1 MARRLTDDH
10 DGELNTLPD
19 LVSPSFSGCE
29 RHFWFFALLVV
40 IRRGRERV
48 VGVSLSWSTWSRLK
62 RTDELGSD
70 FQTPSSHIPL
80 SLFQPQ
86 PRPLQLSPLNAWSH
100 VSWHYAGSRLVPLHL
115 LVPLG
120 FLLRER
126 RLLLRSRQG
135 RNFQN
140 YPRQSFWLMELL
152 LHPWSRSVA
161 VWVSRGPL
169 AVQPV
174 RHFDSMHVT
183 TSNFGLEYISSPFA
197 VVRDRGQT
205 QSTP

>member
-48 VGVSLSWSTWSRLK
+48 VGVSLCWSTWSRLK

-70 FQTPSSHIPL
+70 FQTPSSRIPF

-86 PRPLQLSPLNAWSH
+86 PRPLQLSPLNAWSR
-100 VSWHYAGSRLVPLHL
+100 VSWRCAGSRLVLIHP

-120 FLLRER
+120 LLLRER
-126 RLLLRSRQG
+126 RLLLRSKQEG
-135 RNFQN
+135 NFQN
-140 YPRQSFWLMELL
+140 CLTQSCWPMELL
-152 LHPWSRSVA
+152 LHPWNLSMA
-161 VWVSRGPL
+161 V
-169 AVQPV
+169 
-174 RHFDSMHVT
+174 
-183 TSNFGLEYISSPFA
+183 
-197 VVRDRGQT
+197 
-205 QSTP
+205 